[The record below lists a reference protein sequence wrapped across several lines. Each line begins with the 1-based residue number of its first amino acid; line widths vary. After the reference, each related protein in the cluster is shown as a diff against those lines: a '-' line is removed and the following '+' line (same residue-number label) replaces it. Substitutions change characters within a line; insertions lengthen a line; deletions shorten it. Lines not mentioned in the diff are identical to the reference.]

1 MNVGEIYYRKTQEI
15 ISFYFIEDI
24 KENNLLRKR
33 ISIQKNGTLRI
44 AVEWLPFEEFNK
56 FIEQYYLLENV
67 HHSWLEEVIS
77 QLFSCDLII
86 DGR

>member
-33 ISIQKNGTLRI
+33 ISIQKKWHIKNSSRVV
-44 AVEWLPFEEFNK
+44 AF
-56 FIEQYYLLENV
+56 
-67 HHSWLEEVIS
+67 
-77 QLFSCDLII
+77 
-86 DGR
+86 